1 MQRYMW
7 TNSPCW
13 SWRLMRFDRRGG
25 LMHKNPSRL
34 KTSPLEPCNSHVE
47 LCRHLMRGQVVG
59 YLPRVGWVP
68 AHSRTATDKHATQQT
83 ESAENISQQS
93 EKITLFFFSARFPHI
108 CNWSCQSVNIMPS
121 CWSPRMHSDYFK
133 LKGRNARTKCTIA
146 TARED

>member
-47 LCRHLMRGQVVG
+47 LCRHLMRGQVVE

-93 EKITLFFFSARFPHI
+93 EKITLFFFFQQDFHTSVTDLVNPWI
-108 CNWSCQSVNIMPS
+108 SCQVVEARGCTVTISSWREGTRGQSVQ
-121 CWSPRMHSDYFK
+121 
-133 LKGRNARTKCTIA
+133 
-146 TARED
+146 